1 MKEDLR
7 SVIQQVATFLG
18 KQVDEEEVERL
29 VAFLDIDKM
38 RGNPM
43 VNKAVEKP
51 PTEEAPSFIRC
62 WWWWRRATWPG
73 RG

>member
-1 MKEDLR
+1 M
-7 SVIQQVATFLG
+7 
-18 KQVDEEEVERL
+18 DEEEVERL

-73 RG
+73 RE